1 MRELSLLFKA
11 LSEPLRIRIIHLLL
25 DNGKEAYGEELARAL
40 EIPAYQLSRHL
51 KVLRASGLISERR
64 VGRWVYYSLANR
76 NGQLLRT
83 LRRLIAGANLP
94 ATPGNGRQERS
105 SLKRRRRAL
114 QRSQEVLIEQD
125 DFNWNQGPAIPG
137 IL

>member
-25 DNGKEAYGEELARAL
+25 DNGREAYGEELARAL

-51 KVLRASGLISERR
+51 KVLKASGLINERR

-94 ATPGNGRQERS
+94 ATHGNGRQEPRAS
-105 SLKRRRRAL
+105 KRRRRAL
-114 QRSQEVLIEQD
+114 QRSQQTLIEQD

-137 IL
+137 VL